1 MNGSIEDIIES
12 KIEKIANKNNIYHS
26 GKVSRINS
34 FVIEATGLEDA
45 FFFEMV
51 YVGSEENIGYVD
63 KIEENKTI
71 IAIVKTNNQIKIGD
85 VIKTT
90 GQALQSGFSKEA
102 MGMVVDAFGTDRFSN
117 KNFKERK
124 MIAIETPK
132 IPIMD
137 RTTVNRPLETGIAG
151 IDMMFPI
158 GKGQRQLIIGDKKTG
173 KTQILL
179 DTIVNQKDKD
189 VICLYVS
196 IGKTKKDIK
205 RIFTKLVEKGA
216 NEYTQ
221 IIAAFN
227 DDPSPLIKLTP
238 YVALSVAEEYMRE
251 GRDVLVCIDDLK
263 KHADACR
270 EIALIAEKN
279 TGREAYPADIFYTH
293 SRMLEK
299 GCQYK
304 NGGSITILPVVETK
318 GGDITD
324 YISTNIIS
332 ITDGQ
337 IVLNEKT
344 FKKGQKPAIDFGLSV
359 SRLGG
364 AVQKPNI
371 KALGAKVRRELLSYL
386 ETADVYQLVKID
398 AMSPELQEKMIL
410 GQKILSLLKQQKYTP
425 RSEEQLIN
433 LFSFIE
439 QSEPLTIEENT
450 VEEPTEAS
458 TEPET
463 TVTKKRSRKKKEKI
477 TEPNN
482 ETEIPTEVQTEIET
496 TPIIEVPTEVQTE
509 VETTPIIEVPTEIEI
524 NEYEE
529 RGNTEI
535 LDVTFDDEKS
545 NEEITIPE
553 IKPINEDNDELENTK
568 ILDTVYENEEK
579 GNTEVLDV
587 VYDDKLPTEII
598 EENDSTTEKI
608 EEPVIEQ
615 VIESNVEMPVYEF
628 ATENQL
634 ETSIIQNVEIPTV
647 EQINIEPVQES
658 IYERLGNTE
667 IIEVPTVERQED
679 NIKEEPVIISSE
691 PIIIATTA
699 VPEKISGEEE

>member
-324 YISTNIIS
+324 YISTNIMSSPIHFIFSHS
-332 ITDGQ
+332 I
-337 IVLNEKT
+337 
-344 FKKGQKPAIDFGLSV
+344 
-359 SRLGG
+359 
-364 AVQKPNI
+364 
-371 KALGAKVRRELLSYL
+371 
-386 ETADVYQLVKID
+386 
-398 AMSPELQEKMIL
+398 
-410 GQKILSLLKQQKYTP
+410 
-425 RSEEQLIN
+425 
-433 LFSFIE
+433 
-439 QSEPLTIEENT
+439 
-450 VEEPTEAS
+450 
-458 TEPET
+458 
-463 TVTKKRSRKKKEKI
+463 
-477 TEPNN
+477 
-482 ETEIPTEVQTEIET
+482 
-496 TPIIEVPTEVQTE
+496 
-509 VETTPIIEVPTEIEI
+509 
-524 NEYEE
+524 
-529 RGNTEI
+529 
-535 LDVTFDDEKS
+535 
-545 NEEITIPE
+545 
-553 IKPINEDNDELENTK
+553 
-568 ILDTVYENEEK
+568 
-579 GNTEVLDV
+579 
-587 VYDDKLPTEII
+587 
-598 EENDSTTEKI
+598 
-608 EEPVIEQ
+608 
-615 VIESNVEMPVYEF
+615 
-628 ATENQL
+628 
-634 ETSIIQNVEIPTV
+634 
-647 EQINIEPVQES
+647 
-658 IYERLGNTE
+658 
-667 IIEVPTVERQED
+667 
-679 NIKEEPVIISSE
+679 IISSSLANIF
-691 PIIIATTA
+691 IIFLLPGTIIDVILPVSKLAHT
-699 VPEKISGEEE
+699 S

>member
-1 MNGSIEDIIES
+1 MNGNIEDIIES
-12 KIEKIANKNNIYHS
+12 KIEKIVSKNNVYHS

-51 YVGSEENIGYVD
+51 YIGTEENIGYVD

-71 IAIVKTNNQIKIGD
+71 IAVVKTNNQIKIGD
-85 VIKTT
+85 AIKTT
-90 GQALQSGFSKEA
+90 GQALQSSFSKEA

-137 RTTVNRPLETGIAG
+137 RTSVNRPLETGISG

-179 DTIVNQKDKD
+179 DTIVNQKDKN
-189 VICLYVS
+189 VICIYVS

-221 IIAAFN
+221 IISAFN

-238 YVALSVAEEYMRE
+238 YVALSIAEEYMRE

-270 EIALIAEKN
+270 AIPLIAEKN
-279 TGREAYPADIFYTH
+279 TGREWYPADIFYTH
-293 SRMLEK
+293 SRLLEK

-324 YISTNIIS
+324 YVSTNIIS

-337 IVLNEKT
+337 IVLNEKN

-364 AVQKPNI
+364 AVQKPSI
-371 KALGAKVRRELLSYL
+371 KTLGAKVRRELLSYL

-398 AMSPELQEKMIL
+398 AMSAELQEKMIL
-410 GQKILSLLKQQKYTP
+410 GQKILSLLKQQKFSP
-425 RSEEQLIN
+425 RSEEKLIEM
-433 LFSFIE
+433 FSFIE
-439 QSEPLTIEENT
+439 QKEILRSSSENDEQVPIPTTELIAEEVSKNDLEKTDIKIENT
-450 VEEPTEAS
+450 KEKQLENETKSVTKEIVEE
-458 TEPET
+458 
-463 TVTKKRSRKKKEKI
+463 
-477 TEPNN
+477 
-482 ETEIPTEVQTEIET
+482 
-496 TPIIEVPTEVQTE
+496 
-509 VETTPIIEVPTEIEI
+509 

-529 RGNTEI
+529 TGNTEM
-535 LDVTFDDEKS
+535 LDVVIDQDQPTATEVSVPVMEPLIEKTTTQS
-545 NEEITIPE
+545 EYEEA
-553 IKPINEDNDELENTK
+553 
-568 ILDTVYENEEK
+568 
-579 GNTEVLDV
+579 GNTEMLDV
-587 VYDDKLPTEII
+587 VIDQEQPTITEASVPVMKPLI
-598 EENDSTTEKI
+598 EKTTTQSEY
-608 EEPVIEQ
+608 Q
-615 VIESNVEMPVYEF
+615 
-628 ATENQL
+628 
-634 ETSIIQNVEIPTV
+634 ET
-647 EQINIEPVQES
+647 
-658 IYERLGNTE
+658 GNTE
-667 IIEVPTVERQED
+667 MLDVVVNQERPTITELNDAKIETMAEIQTNIPTIEPILEIT
-679 NIKEEPVIISSE
+679 NIVSQPTEQSVVDSTEPAIVSSE
-691 PIIIATTA
+691 PIIVSATTLS
-699 VPEKISGEEE
+699 EKQEEEK